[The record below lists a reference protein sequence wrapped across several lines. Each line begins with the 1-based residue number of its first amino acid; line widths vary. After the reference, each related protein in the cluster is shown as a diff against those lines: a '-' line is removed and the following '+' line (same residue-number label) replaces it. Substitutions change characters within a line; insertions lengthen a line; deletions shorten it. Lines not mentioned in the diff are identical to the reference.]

1 MEKWWDFFLEMKDM
15 KITELSPLIRRIT
28 ADNSGVF
35 TGPGTNT
42 YLIGRDEITVIDPG
56 PASKEHI
63 ENIAKVCG
71 EDIKQ
76 ILVTHTHNDHSPGAK
91 LLHQR
96 TAAPVK
102 GMKALHNEMQDPTF
116 KPQAILKDG
125 DVIEQVDYT
134 LRVIHTPGHAS
145 NHLCYFLEEEK
156 TIFTG
161 DHIMDGSTV
170 VIAPPD
176 GSMSQYI
183 DSLQMLKDEDLKYIA
198 PGHGDLMENP
208 HAVVDWIIGH
218 RMFRE
223 KKVIDAITE
232 LNRASLD
239 VLLNKV
245 YDDVDP
251 RLLSIAKYSLQAHLI
266 KLVEEERVTQ
276 DKSEFVWNH

>member
-42 YLIGRDEITVIDPG
+42 YLIGHDEITVIDPG

-63 ENIAKVCG
+63 ENIVKVCG

-125 DVIEQVDYT
+125 DVIEQVDYS

-145 NHLCYFLEEEK
+145 NHFVLFFRGGENNIHWRSHYGWFDSCY
-156 TIFTG
+156 
-161 DHIMDGSTV
+161 S
-170 VIAPPD
+170 PPRW
-176 GSMSQYI
+176 
-183 DSLQMLKDEDLKYIA
+183 KHE
-198 PGHGDLMENP
+198 
-208 HAVVDWIIGH
+208 
-218 RMFRE
+218 
-223 KKVIDAITE
+223 
-232 LNRASLD
+232 
-239 VLLNKV
+239 
-245 YDDVDP
+245 
-251 RLLSIAKYSLQAHLI
+251 SIYRFPSNAK
-266 KLVEEERVTQ
+266 R
-276 DKSEFVWNH
+276 